1 MKNPIPPLP
10 GPVLLVFLVQVAV
23 LLGLAVVLGRL
34 AVRLGLPQ
42 VIGELCAGLLLG
54 PSLLGHVAPSVS
66 GWLFPARQFNMIDGL
81 GQVGMLLLVGVTGM
95 YLDVGLLRR
104 QGLRAGVVS
113 AFSLV
118 IPLGLGIAIGFALPA
133 AVLPASGNRTVFALF
148 LGVALCVSA
157 LPVIAKILTEL
168 GFLHRDVGQLTII
181 AAGVDDVVGWLLLSI
196 VAAMA
201 TTGVRAGTVAT
212 SVAVLVGIVLVAVFV
227 LRPAVKFVLGRLVP
241 AEERGPTLA
250 VLAVL
255 VVGCAAATQA
265 LKMEAL
271 LGAFL
276 CGIVISSTGAVHP
289 RHLATLQTIVLSVL
303 APVFF
308 ATAGLRMD
316 LTVLRHPAVA
326 ACAVVVILAAVV
338 GKFAGAFLGAML
350 VRLDRWRA
358 LALGAG
364 LNARGVVQIVV
375 ASVGLRAGVL
385 NTASYTV
392 VVLVAITTSAMAPP
406 LLRLALGRID
416 TTPAEEERER
426 AVSAAVA

>member
-34 AVRLGLPQ
+34 AVRLGMPQ

-66 GWLFPARQFNMIDGL
+66 GWLFPARQFGMLDGI

-113 AFSLV
+113 ALSLV
-118 IPLGLGIAIGFALPA
+118 VPLGLGIACGFVLPA

-148 LGVALCVSA
+148 LGVALGVSA

-201 TTGVRAGTVAT
+201 TTGVHAGTVVT
-212 SVAVLVGIVLVAVFV
+212 SVAVLVGIVLVAAFV
-227 LRPAVKFVLGRLVP
+227 LRPAVKFVLVRLAP
-241 AEERGPTLA
+241 TEDRGPTLA

-255 VVGCAAATQA
+255 VLGCAAATQA

-276 CGIVISSTGAVHP
+276 CGIVVSSTGAVHP

-303 APVFF
+303 APIFF

-316 LTVLRHPAVA
+316 LTVLGRPVVAV
-326 ACAVVVILAAVV
+326 CAVVVILAAVV
-338 GKFAGAFLGAML
+338 GKFAGAYLGAML